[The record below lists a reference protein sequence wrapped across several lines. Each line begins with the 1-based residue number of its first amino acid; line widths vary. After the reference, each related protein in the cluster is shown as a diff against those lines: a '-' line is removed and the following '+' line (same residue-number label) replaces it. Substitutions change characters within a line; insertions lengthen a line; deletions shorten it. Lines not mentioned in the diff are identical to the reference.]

1 MFRNNCASVVAKT
14 RPLPDVVDPYKADY
28 GYLGAML
35 CSHVVKARAQAAF
48 QAQTVNRTTL
58 TITQVSKSEIN
69 LLSS

>member
-1 MFRNNCASVVAKT
+1 MVAKT